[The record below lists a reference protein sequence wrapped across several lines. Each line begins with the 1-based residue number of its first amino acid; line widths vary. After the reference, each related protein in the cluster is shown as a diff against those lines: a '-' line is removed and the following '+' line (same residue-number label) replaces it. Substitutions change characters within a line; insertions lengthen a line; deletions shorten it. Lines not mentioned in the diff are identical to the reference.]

1 MYAFCLSLLVW
12 AVFVVVFIVQSVP
25 PNMIV
30 KDDTIVLK
38 SADHDFKLSEGLWE
52 KIRFQIKEDVQVKA
66 PTKNF
71 SHEE

>member
-1 MYAFCLSLLVW
+1 MYAFYLSLWAW
-12 AVFVVVFIVQSVP
+12 AVFAVVFIVQSVP

-30 KDDTIVLK
+30 KDDTIVPK
-38 SADHDFKLSEGLWE
+38 SEDHDFKLSEGFWE